1 MATSDDTR
9 SPSFLSMVMVGV
21 LVVVGAWLAIG
32 LLSATLRAAIAFAG
46 YIIVGFVAYHI
57 GKFAGRHSDEP

>member
-1 MATSDDTR
+1 MATGDDTR
-9 SPSFLSMVMVGV
+9 SPSFLGMVGICV

-57 GKFAGRHSDEP
+57 GKLVGRHSHEP